1 MQQVIEPLLRSDR
14 FLILPIDFLF
24 LFFSSSFKKFF
35 FLFFYGR
42 RGSKPSK
49 KKEEEFSIA
58 FFSAFSYPFKSE
70 QLLFFFYSS
79 RITYLN

>member
-49 KKEEEFSIA
+49 KKEEELSIV
-58 FFSAFSYPFKSE
+58 FFSASSYSLQNE
-70 QLLFFFYSS
+70 QLRFFSFTLLALP
-79 RITYLN
+79 I